1 MDSLDAVPSADYA
14 SLLTLSPPNETAL
27 QFTVDRNQNFN
38 KPNQVHIYAQVT
50 QNGHCHG
57 NAAPCQESKTSKM
70 SKVEVKSKVN
80 LSKTCLPDTSLLRS
94 SALSLSHS
102 NSAPDV
108 RRPYPNL
115 PSLCPNSYGS
125 LNVTKVDS
133 KVLKKET
140 ETSNDSSV
148 FSISGRRVVVSSGFK
163 GNNDKKKTNG
173 IHLPSTTVDVQNE
186 RASVWSRRSSV
197 DSQTE
202 TKRRKLQVCTDCFSL
217 CLFVPGTVLCIL
229 SPWLLVPIY
238 IIPNFS
244 GSHFQTLIWISC
256 IGSAILVFM
265 GCMVGNLVWYRK
277 GEDWKCRLHCG
288 KGPKNHYWGDS
299 LTSRRTL
306 HTV

>member
-14 SLLTLSPPNETAL
+14 SLLTLSPPNDKAL

-38 KPNQVHIYAQVT
+38 KPNQEHIYAQVT

-57 NAAPCQESKTSKM
+57 NAAPCQEPKTSKM
-70 SKVEVKSKVN
+70 SKDEVKSKVILN
-80 LSKTCLPDTSLLRS
+80 KNCLPDTVLLRS
-94 SALSLSHS
+94 PALSLSHS

-148 FSISGRRVVVSSGFK
+148 FSISGRRVVVSSGFN

-173 IHLPSTTVDVQNE
+173 IQLPSTTVV
-186 RASVWSRRSSV
+186 V
-197 DSQTE
+197 
-202 TKRRKLQVCTDCFSL
+202 
-217 CLFVPGTVLCIL
+217 
-229 SPWLLVPIY
+229 
-238 IIPNFS
+238 
-244 GSHFQTLIWISC
+244 
-256 IGSAILVFM
+256 
-265 GCMVGNLVWYRK
+265 
-277 GEDWKCRLHCG
+277 
-288 KGPKNHYWGDS
+288 
-299 LTSRRTL
+299 
-306 HTV
+306 